1 METKSW
7 RSADDTSIFIQT
19 EIRVNEYKEFS
30 VKIFD
35 RVLDIIVE
43 KAAREYLNVYQDE
56 IFKKLSIKKIRNM
69 TYKLI
74 AKEIEKRLLG
84 KKEEK

>member
-7 RSADDTSIFIQT
+7 RSADDTSIFVQT

-43 KAAREYLNVYQDE
+43 KAAREYLNIYQDE